1 MATDLFDSVP
11 ALKRA
16 VAVPGTFDAVFPDT
30 TDDDLGLTIL
40 DAFGEAQLDGF
51 FPTYTCTDDGLMN
64 TILDRGEE
72 ALIIIYAAIRI
83 IQSQIRNTKSHVRY
97 EAGEVVFEQD
107 YGSSTLNEL
116 LKQYAKRK
124 EDLIDAI
131 LGDKNRGGAAEFL
144 MADQYLQRV
153 AGTNVWLV

>member
-1 MATDLFDSVP
+1 MATDLFDTVP

-16 VAVPGTFDAVFPDT
+16 VAVPGTFPDVFPST
-30 TDDDLGLTIL
+30 TDADLSAILL
-40 DAFGEAQLDGF
+40 DAFSEAQLDGF
-51 FPTYTCTDDGLMN
+51 FPTYTSTDDGLV
-64 TILDRGEE
+64 TEDLTRGEE
-72 ALIIIYAAIRI
+72 ALIVIYAAIRI

-124 EDLIDAI
+124 EDLIDAL
-131 LGDKNRGGAAEFL
+131 LGDQTSGAREFM